1 MSAQTTSS
9 TNFSTDVKILKRA
22 VAVQLGKLLI
32 MGGRDTNVLGE
43 ITQSLHAG
51 HRAQPSPRDWCY

>member
-22 VAVQLGKLLI
+22 VAVQLV
-32 MGGRDTNVLGE
+32 MGGRDTNVSGE

-51 HRAQPSPRDWCY
+51 HRAQPPTRDWCY